1 MLNTVTLYNPRDL
14 SRRMSWMGSQE
25 RENITVT
32 MVTSFTTLFLFF
44 RASLLTTLWGDC
56 K

>member
-25 RENITVT
+25 MANMRLTT
-32 MVTSFTTLFLFF
+32 VTSFTTRLL
-44 RASLLTTLWGDC
+44 LLTLSRLAAMAPGV
-56 K
+56 